1 MTPIVDPNDDREGR
15 QYVLMSERVRQFRAG
30 EIGIGRAI
38 ADLEGLL
45 NALQHA
51 PDHWLDSFTEEWSV
65 LEIAYAV
72 ALDSLESLPRAT
84 DHDIA
89 EALLRL
95 DQLIAQRPHGHPG
108 LSEHPGSEQSNR
120 S

>member
-1 MTPIVDPNDDREGR
+1 MMSPMADSNDDRETD
-15 QYVLMSERVRQFRAG
+15 VALMSERVRQFRAG

-38 ADLEGLL
+38 ADLEELL
-45 NALQHA
+45 NALQDA
-51 PDHWLDSFTEEWSV
+51 PDDWLDAFTEEWSV

-72 ALDSLESLPRAT
+72 ALDRLESLPRAT

-95 DQLIAQRPHGHPG
+95 DQLIAQRPTRD
-108 LSEHPGSEQSNR
+108 SECPGSE
-120 S
+120 